1 MNKSMIIGD
10 VKPIKMEINSF
21 IQKKNHKVLTGEQKD
36 YPSITFIDITG
47 DLVIK
52 VTDKEGKQYE
62 ITASNIFISNK

>member
-21 IQKKNHKVLTGEQKD
+21 VQKTNRKVLIGERKD

-47 DLVIK
+47 DLVIE

-62 ITASNIFISNK
+62 ITASNILVSNK